1 MAEEIKGLEFEKPII
16 ELEERILNLRNPGPE
31 ETMDHSGEIKALEEK
46 LDVMKNQIYGSLSTW
61 QRVQLARHPKRPFS
75 LDYIRLMLTDFIELH
90 GDRSFTDDKA
100 MICGIGSLDGMPVA
114 VIGHQKG
121 RSLQENLDRNFAMA
135 HPEGY
140 RKALRI
146 MKLAEKF
153 GLSVVT
159 FVDTPGAYP
168 GIAAE
173 ERGRRPK
180 Q

>member
-1 MAEEIKGLEFEKPII
+1 
-16 ELEERILNLRNPGPE
+16 
-31 ETMDHSGEIKALEEK
+31 
-46 LDVMKNQIYGSLSTW
+46 
-61 QRVQLARHPKRPFS
+61 
-75 LDYIRLMLTDFIELH
+75 MLTDFIELH

-173 ERGRRPK
+173 ERGQAEAIARNLREM
-180 Q
+180 